1 MDLILLRHKQL
12 NDKQVYENSTDMKNM
27 GFGSGHNY
35 LHRKIGFNYRMSN
48 SQASLALE
56 SLRNVDENLKKRKQI
71 ESWYNEFLSEKYH
84 RSNREVVWVYDINH
98 SNPDDLVAYLNNKGI
113 SARHSFKPMM
123 MQPSFNKSGSPL
135 LWRDLN
141 AYKMSQEVCYL
152 PVSVDLDKEYIKKI
166 CEEVNHYEN

>member
-1 MDLILLRHKQL
+1 
-12 NDKQVYENSTDMKNM
+12 
-27 GFGSGHNY
+27 
-35 LHRKIGFNYRMSN
+35 
-48 SQASLALE
+48 
-56 SLRNVDENLKKRKQI
+56 
-71 ESWYNEFLSEKYH
+71 
-84 RSNREVVWVYDINH
+84 
-98 SNPDDLVAYLNNKGI
+98 
-113 SARHSFKPMM
+113 M